1 MLRYVTPYEI
11 EVPDQEREGLTV
23 VALAGELDLTN
34 AAEIERRLGEI
45 APGGLVLDLN
55 RVIFVD
61 SAALHMLFRLA
72 RRFGNHQRFG
82 IVIEPTALIART
94 LAIVGLNGVTS
105 VRPTVD
111 ELVAEPTP

>member
-1 MLRYVTPYEI
+1 MLRFVTPFELEI
-11 EVPDQEREGLTV
+11 MDHEREGMSV

-34 AAEIERRLGEI
+34 ANEIERRLVEI
-45 APGGLVLDLN
+45 ARDGLVVDLN

-72 RRFGNHQRFG
+72 RRFSAEQRFG

-94 LAIVGLNGVTS
+94 LAIVGLESVTS
-105 VRPTVD
+105 VRPAVD
-111 ELVAEPTP
+111 KLAAESAP